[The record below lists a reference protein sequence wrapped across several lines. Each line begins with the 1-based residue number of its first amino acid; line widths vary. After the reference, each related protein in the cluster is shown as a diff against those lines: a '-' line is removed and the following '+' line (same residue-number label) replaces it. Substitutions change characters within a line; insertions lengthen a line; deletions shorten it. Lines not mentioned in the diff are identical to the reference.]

1 MVHKKLKD
9 GSAKKKFGHMLQ
21 AQGVDKSLVKNLLK
35 THSNYDHLWHI
46 LPPAHLFTYLTVE
59 ESGFVHRI
67 DVAVCYDAMFELLGS
82 EGGASTAGG
91 MELMTSVGSYLNRG
105 ELWAKIHHHSKM
117 DDEQLS
123 RLKNAITLKLEPPLI
138 DMVLDIQEITV

>member
-1 MVHKKLKD
+1 MVASSFTGAYILHASGVVDSLSAGEHMVHKKLKD

-59 ESGFVHRI
+59 ESGTGNVLFTFV
-67 DVAVCYDAMFELLGS
+67 G
-82 EGGASTAGG
+82 
-91 MELMTSVGSYLNRG
+91 
-105 ELWAKIHHHSKM
+105 
-117 DDEQLS
+117 
-123 RLKNAITLKLEPPLI
+123 
-138 DMVLDIQEITV
+138 